1 MSRTQTSPPTIRMSP
16 SLWGQQICASQVHY
30 RKTIFRNVE
39 FERYMF
45 IFLCK
50 SLTTHVLFN
59 VNDNNINN
67 NVTKNNDSNDEM
79 SVCIYHASTAVAS
92 FCKPLTT
99 FHMRVESSGV
109 AYPLVAHL
117 ILPFLSRI

>member
-1 MSRTQTSPPTIRMSP
+1 MSRTQTLPPTIRMSP
-16 SLWGQQICASQVHY
+16 SIWGQQICASQVHY
-30 RKTIFRNVE
+30 RKTIFRNVQ

-59 VNDNNINN
+59 DNNNINN
-67 NVTKNNDSNDEM
+67 NVNNNDSNDEM
-79 SVCIYHASTAVAS
+79 SAYTYHAFRAAVAS

-99 FHMRVESSGV
+99 FHIRVKSSGV